1 MLNHKNNSSSKRLLL
16 SLLLIGSILFLGISS
31 NDNETPIALVKKIVK
46 NVTHRVDVESDWDTA
61 KTGMPVNSGEQVKT
75 GFRSLALVLFTDG
88 SGLLR
93 VRENS
98 ILNIYGKQSGKNLN
112 KNTVIE
118 KGFVGFEINKQEA
131 EEFKFTTPTAVAAIR
146 GTEGFVE
153 IGKNNLSIIACSEGK
168 IEVESLIGM
177 KSKIF
182 VEGGFFAVQQ
192 TNGYFKIKKLTEDM
206 MNKLKNTRNSSLEK
220 ILIETKEGTI
230 EVEYYSDDE

>member
-1 MLNHKNNSSSKRLLL
+1 MQHNKRNIVKKSFVLLF
-16 SLLLIGSILFLGISS
+16 LIAISILFIAAVEN
-31 NDNETPIALVKKIVK
+31 NDETPIALVKKIVK
-46 NVTHRVDVESDWDTA
+46 NVTHRVNQDSDWELA
-61 KTGMPVNSGEQVKT
+61 KTGMPLNSGEQVKT

-98 ILNIYGKQSGKNLN
+98 ILNILGKKSDKNLN

-146 GTEGFVE
+146 GTEGFIEV
-153 IGKNNLSIIACSEGK
+153 GNKNLSTIACSEGK
-168 IEVESLIGM
+168 IEVESLIGI

-182 VEGGFFAVQQ
+182 VEGGYFAVQQ
-192 TNGYFKIKKLTEDM
+192 PNGYFKIRQLTGEMLD
-206 MNKLKNTRNSSLEK
+206 KLKQTKRSSLEK
-220 ILIETKEGTI
+220 IKIETKEGTI

>member
-1 MLNHKNNSSSKRLLL
+1 VFNRKKNSISRNVFL
-16 SLLLIGSILFLGISS
+16 SFFLMGSILLLGIDGS
-31 NDNETPIALVKKIVK
+31 NNETPIALVKKIVK
-46 NVTHRVDVESDWDTA
+46 KVTHKAAEEFDWELA
-61 KTGMPVNSGEQVKT
+61 KTGMPLNSGEQIKT
-75 GFRSLALVLFTDG
+75 GFKSLALVLLTDG

-98 ILNIYGKQSGKNLN
+98 ILNIYGNQTEKNLN

-146 GTEGFVE
+146 GTEGFIE
-153 IGKNNLSIIACSEGK
+153 IGDNNLSLIACSEGK

-177 KSKIF
+177 KSIII
-182 VEGGFFAVQQ
+182 VEGGFFAVQLA
-192 TNGYFKIKKLTEDM
+192 NGYFKIMKLTDEM
-206 MNKLKNTRNSSLEK
+206 MNKLKNTKNSSLEK

>member
-1 MLNHKNNSSSKRLLL
+1 MLNDKR
-16 SLLLIGSILFLGISS
+16 SIKIKIVATIIFSIATFIIIAAQS
-31 NDNETPIALVKKIVK
+31 NESETPIALVKKIVK
-46 NVTHRVDVESDWDTA
+46 NVTYRVDTDSDWETA
-61 KTGMPVNSGEQVKT
+61 KTGMPLADGEQVKT

-98 ILNIYGKQSGKNLN
+98 ILNIHGTQIGKNLN
-112 KNTVIE
+112 KNTEIK

-146 GTEGFVE
+146 GTEGFIE
-153 IGKNNLSIIACSEGK
+153 ITEKNLAIIACSEGK
-168 IEVESLIGM
+168 IEVESLIGI

-182 VEGGFFAVQQ
+182 VEAGFFAIQQ
-192 TNGYFKIKKLTEDM
+192 PNGYFKLEQLSGSVLDQ
-206 MNKLKNTRNSSLEK
+206 LKQTRNSSLEK

>member
-1 MLNHKNNSSSKRLLL
+1 MLNLKKNIATTRSIFSI
-16 SLLLIGSILFLGISS
+16 LIVISVLFLGFDSK
-31 NDNETPIALVKKIVK
+31 NEETPIALVKKIVK
-46 NVTHRVDVESDWDTA
+46 NVNHRESESSDWEKA
-61 KTGMPVNSGEQVKT
+61 KTGMPLKSGEEVKT

-98 ILNIYGKQSGKNLN
+98 ILNIHGKQTDKNLN
-112 KNTVIE
+112 KNVLIQ

-153 IGKNNLSIIACSEGK
+153 IGENNLSIIACSEGK
-168 IEVESLIGM
+168 IEVESLIGI

-182 VEGGFFAVQQ
+182 VEGGFFAIQLA
-192 TNGYFKIKKLTEDM
+192 NGYFKIEKLTDEM
-206 MNKLKNTRNSSLEK
+206 MGKLNNTKNSSLDK
-220 ILIETKEGTI
+220 IFIETKEGTI

>member
-1 MLNHKNNSSSKRLLL
+1 MLKSKNNSSSRRLFL
-16 SLLLIGSILFLGISS
+16 SLLVIGSTIFLGINYSE
-31 NDNETPIALVKKIVK
+31 DQTPIALVKKIVK
-46 NVTHRVDVESDWDTA
+46 KVTHRVDLEADWETA
-61 KTGMPVNSGEQVKT
+61 KTGMPVKSGEQVKT

-118 KGFVGFEINKQEA
+118 KGFVGFEISKQEA

-153 IGKNNLSIIACSEGK
+153 IDENNLSIIACSEGK

-192 TNGYFKIKKLTEDM
+192 ANGYFKIKKLTEMM

-230 EVEYYSDDE
+230 EVEYFSDDE

>member
-1 MLNHKNNSSSKRLLL
+1 MTNRKKYSSSKRLLL
-16 SLLLIGSILFLGISS
+16 SLLLMGSILFLGIDSS
-31 NDNETPIALVKKIVK
+31 ADETPIALVKKIVK
-46 NVTHRVDVESDWDTA
+46 KVAHRVDEESDWEIA

-112 KNTVIE
+112 KNTVIG

-146 GTEGFVE
+146 GTEGFIE
-153 IGKNNLSIIACSEGK
+153 IGDNGLSIIACAEGK

-177 KSKIF
+177 KSIIF

-192 TNGYFKIKKLTEDM
+192 ANGYFKMFKLTEEM
-206 MNKLKNTRNSSLEK
+206 MTKINNTKNSSLEK

>member
-1 MLNHKNNSSSKRLLL
+1 MLNRKNNSSSKRLLL
-16 SLLLIGSILFLGISS
+16 SLLVMGSILFLGMNSS
-31 NDNETPIALVKKIVK
+31 DNETPIALVKKIVK
-46 NVTHRVDVESDWDTA
+46 KVTHRVDVESDWETA
-61 KTGMPVNSGEQVKT
+61 KTGMPVKSGEQVKT

-112 KNTVIE
+112 KNTVIG

-146 GTEGFVE
+146 GTEGFIE
-153 IGKNNLSIIACSEGK
+153 IGENNLSVIACSEGK

-182 VEGGFFAVQQ
+182 VEGGFFAIQQ
-192 TNGYFKIKKLTEDM
+192 ANGYFKIKKLTEDM

>member
-1 MLNHKNNSSSKRLLL
+1 MLNRKNNSSSKILLL
-16 SLLLIGSILFLGISS
+16 SLLLMGSILFLGINSG
-31 NDNETPIALVKKIVK
+31 DNETPIALVKKIVK
-46 NVTHRVDVESDWDTA
+46 KVTHRVDVEADWETA
-61 KTGMPVNSGEQVKT
+61 KTGMPVNNGEQVKT

-98 ILNIYGKQSGKNLN
+98 ILNIYGKQNGKNLN

-146 GTEGFVE
+146 GTEGFIE
-153 IGKNNLSIIACSEGK
+153 IGENNLSIVACSEGK

-177 KSKIF
+177 KRKIF

-192 TNGYFKIKKLTEDM
+192 ANGYFKIKKMTEEM

-220 ILIETKEGTI
+220 ILIETKEGKI
-230 EVEYYSDDE
+230 EIEYYSDDE

>member
-1 MLNHKNNSSSKRLLL
+1 MLNRKNNSSSKILLL
-16 SLLLIGSILFLGISS
+16 SLLLMGSILFLGINSG
-31 NDNETPIALVKKIVK
+31 DNETPIALVKKIVK
-46 NVTHRVDVESDWDTA
+46 KVTHRVDVEADWETA
-61 KTGMPVNSGEQVKT
+61 KTGMLVNNGEQVKT

-98 ILNIYGKQSGKNLN
+98 ILNIYGKQNGKNLN

-118 KGFVGFEINKQEA
+118 KGYVGFEINKQEA

-146 GTEGFVE
+146 GTEGFIE
-153 IGKNNLSIIACSEGK
+153 IGENNLSIVACSEGK

-177 KSKIF
+177 KRKIF

-192 TNGYFKIKKLTEDM
+192 ANGYFKIKKLTEEM

-220 ILIETKEGTI
+220 ILIETKEGKI
-230 EVEYYSDDE
+230 EIEYYSDDE

>member
-1 MLNHKNNSSSKRLLL
+1 MLNRKKNSTSKVVLL
-16 SLLLIGSILFLGISS
+16 SAFLMGSIFFLGIKSGT
-31 NDNETPIALVKKIVK
+31 NETPIALVKKIVK
-46 NVTHRVDVESDWDTA
+46 KVTHRVNEESDWELA
-61 KTGMPVNSGEQVKT
+61 KTGMPLNRGEQVKT

-98 ILNIYGKQSGKNLN
+98 ILNIYGKQSDKNLN

-146 GTEGFVE
+146 GTEGFIE
-153 IGKNNLSIIACSEGK
+153 IGSDGLSIVACSEGK

-182 VEGGFFAVQQ
+182 VEGGFVAIQRA
-192 TNGYFKIKKLTEDM
+192 NGYFKIDKLTKDM
-206 MNKLKNTRNSSLEK
+206 MDKLKNTKSSSLEK
-220 ILIETKEGTI
+220 ITIETKEGTI
-230 EVEYYSDDE
+230 EVEYYSGDE

>member
-1 MLNHKNNSSSKRLLL
+1 MLNRKNNSSSKILLL
-16 SLLLIGSILFLGISS
+16 SLLLMGSILFLGINSG
-31 NDNETPIALVKKIVK
+31 DNETPIALVKKIVK
-46 NVTHRVDVESDWDTA
+46 KVTHRVDVEADWETA
-61 KTGMPVNSGEQVKT
+61 KTGMPVNNGEQVKT

-98 ILNIYGKQSGKNLN
+98 ILNIYGKQNGKNLN

-146 GTEGFVE
+146 GTEGFIE
-153 IGKNNLSIIACSEGK
+153 IGENNLSIVACSEGK

-177 KSKIF
+177 KRKIF

-192 TNGYFKIKKLTEDM
+192 ANGYFKIKKLTEEM

-220 ILIETKEGTI
+220 ILIETKEGKI
-230 EVEYYSDDE
+230 EIEYYSDDE

>member
-1 MLNHKNNSSSKRLLL
+1 MKKIFTL
-16 SLLLIGSILFLGISS
+16 LLLIVISVTFVAALES
-31 NDNETPIALVKKIVK
+31 NDETPIALVKKIVK
-46 NVTHRVDVESDWDTA
+46 NVTYRVDQDSDWELA
-61 KTGMPVNSGEQVKT
+61 KTGMPLNSGEQVKT

-98 ILNIYGKQSGKNLN
+98 ILNILGKKSDKNLN

-146 GTEGFVE
+146 GTEGFIEV
-153 IGKNNLSIIACSEGK
+153 GDKNLSTIACSEGK
-168 IEVESLIGM
+168 IEVESLIGI

-192 TNGYFKIKKLTEDM
+192 PNGYFKIRKLTKEM
-206 MNKLKNTRNSSLEK
+206 LNKLKQTKKSALEK
-220 ILIETKEGTI
+220 IKIETKEGII
-230 EVEYYSDDE
+230 EVEYYSDEK